1 MYTSAQVIFYWKG
14 NKMINTDVTSYSDMS
29 MGDSNLTKRF
39 RSEASDEGWYV
50 ISTSWSI
57 ILPKVNDS
65 GNFQK
70 IMVKIII

>member
-1 MYTSAQVIFYWKG
+1 MSILGRVRINIFIWGYVDIG
-14 NKMINTDVTSYSDMS
+14 AFI
-29 MGDSNLTKRF
+29 LTKRVM
-39 RSEASDEGWYV
+39 SEASDEGKYV